1 MASKT
6 HTLRPSTFETIDSTV
21 LDWVDGILNLYA
33 TTNAGWKKVP
43 VVWLTAERSFQ
54 IKNKKETRDID
65 SGALIFPLITI
76 ERATV
81 EKTKVSDRPIPGHVF
96 PRNDYRRGSFTI
108 GKMVNQHK
116 TAEFA
121 NADST
126 KMYGQKN
133 FPRKDMFGRKMKNE
147 KIVYKTI
154 TVPWPVYHNIT
165 YAINLRTDYQQQMNE
180 MMAPFLVYTG
190 GFNQFILEK
199 DGHAYEAFIETSY
212 GTENNIASLAEEEK
226 KYEAVIKLRVLGYLL
241 GSDKNQE
248 GPKITIRENPVEIKF
263 RREHVIL
270 GDINEYNKKEGYRG

>member
-21 LDWVDGILNLYA
+21 LDWVDGILDLHA
-33 TTNAGWKKVP
+33 TTNTGWKKVP
-43 VVWLTAERSFQ
+43 VMWLTAERSFQ
-54 IKNKKETRDID
+54 IKNKKETRSKGSD
-65 SGALIFPLITI
+65 ALIFPLITI
-76 ERATV
+76 ERASV
-81 EKTKVSDRPIPGHVF
+81 EKTPPDKRPIPGHIF
-96 PRNDYRRGSFTI
+96 PRQDYRKGSFTI
-108 GKMVNQHK
+108 GRMVNQHK

-154 TVPWPVYHNIT
+154 TVPMPVYHDII
-165 YAINLRTDYQQQMNE
+165 YAINLRADYQQQMNE
-180 MMAPFLVYTG
+180 LMAPFLVYTG

-212 GTENNIASLAEEEK
+212 NTENNIASLAEEEK
-226 KYEAVIKLRVLGYLL
+226 KYETVIKLRVLGYLL
-241 GSDKNQE
+241 GADKNQE
-248 GPKITIRENPVEIKF
+248 EPKITIRENPVEVKF